1 MTALAGLLRKEF
13 FHIRRDKRTAA
24 VLVMLPVVQVLLFG
38 YAIRTDVNDVRLAI
52 VDPAPD
58 EATIDLRNR
67 FAAGGIFRIVATVP
81 NTDAL
86 DRLFKTGAAE
96 QAVVFR
102 PGFAEDL
109 SASARAAA
117 DERNGDAAQLLV
129 ITDAT
134 EPNTGALLQAYAQAV
149 VQQYQADLIRSAP
162 QSSLAALSGAGLVR
176 PAAMIAPIVRT
187 RFNPTRASSNLFV
200 PGLMAFVLTII
211 SALMTAITLT
221 REKET
226 GTMEALLVS
235 PLRPWEIIA
244 GKVVPYLVIGF
255 AAVCLVLVEALLIFR
270 VPLRG
275 SVLLLLIEGALYIL
289 VSLSFGILI
298 SSRTSSQR
306 IAMLGVF
313 LTTLLPNILLSGF
326 IFPLESMPAILR
338 WISFVIPGRWFV
350 TIARGIMLKG
360 IGLQYLWRESL
371 YMAVLACGLL
381 ILSLRSFNERLE

>member
-1 MTALAGLLRKEF
+1 MTALRGLLRKEF

-38 YAIRTDVNDVRLAI
+38 YAIRTDVNDVRLAV
-52 VDPAPD
+52 VDPSPD
-58 EATIDLRNR
+58 SATIDLRNR
-67 FAAGGIFRIVATVP
+67 FAAAGIFRIVATAP
-81 NTDAL
+81 RTDDL
-86 DRLFKTGAAE
+86 NRLFQTGAAE
-96 QAVVFR
+96 QAIVFR

-109 SASARAAA
+109 RRT
-117 DERNGDAAQLLV
+117 EPAQLLV
-129 ITDAT
+129 ITHAT

-149 VQQYQADLIRSAP
+149 VQQYQADLTRSAP
-162 QSSLAALSGAGLVR
+162 QSSSGAGLVR
-176 PAAMIAPIVRT
+176 PAITIAPIVRT

-211 SALMTAITLT
+211 SSLMTAITLT

-244 GKVVPYLVIGF
+244 GNVVPYLAIGF
-255 AAVCLVLVEALLIFR
+255 AAVVLVLVEALIVFR

-275 SVLLLLIEGALYIL
+275 SVLLLLFEGALYIL
-289 VSLSFGILI
+289 VSLNFGILI

-306 IAMLGVF
+306 LAMLGVF

-326 IFPLESMPAILR
+326 IFPLESMPAVLR
-338 WISFVIPGRWFV
+338 WISFVVPGRWFV

-360 IGLQYLWRESL
+360 IGLEYLWRETL
-371 YMAVLACGLL
+371 YMTALAFGLL
-381 ILSLRSFNERLE
+381 VVSLRSFNERLE